1 MTMLPRFGQNIVQQ
15 PPPNPGSDIPICFG
29 DGDEFCW
36 VWDTSD
42 PDANLLMGG
51 LPVGGAVNVPVVAIG
66 IGIVGQNLGL
76 FDGIVDAQYAVVD
89 RDFDSA
95 VMLGFI
101 DDDAPAIQFAGSS
114 NGLMV
119 AFGAGAPPAD
129 NGLHLWFGT
138 AGVVAARADS
148 GLILEHLFQGL
159 GRTVTILGPNTETQ
173 QGFIFADEDSNI
185 AAGIFYSHADDRMAF
200 RIGGVFRALWTAGAL
215 AFQEATMIST
225 TAGDLTLS
233 PAGSVDIDSNNL
245 TTVSAIVGM
254 AGGSLLL
261 LANASA
267 TDPVAQRVI
276 IRSLDTVGNTRL
288 TVAYAEPTATET
300 TPFWAQRAD
309 ITLPV
314 AAALDANFLTFRWTP
329 ADDVVT
335 VFVNDGGV
343 IRSIAIG
350 TVV

>member
-1 MTMLPRFGQNIVQQ
+1 MVLPRFGQNIVQQ

-66 IGIVGQNLGL
+66 IGITGQDLGL
-76 FDGIVDAQYAVVD
+76 FDGIDQPQFAVVD
-89 RDFDSA
+89 NGLGAA

-138 AGVVAARADS
+138 AGVVAARPDS
-148 GLILEHLFQGL
+148 GLTLEHLFNGI
-159 GRTVTILGPNTETQ
+159 GRHLTILGPNTETQ

-185 AAGIFYSHADDRMAF
+185 AAGIFYSHADDRMTF
-200 RIGGVFRALWTAGAL
+200 RIGGASRALWTAGAF
-215 AFQEATMIST
+215 AFQEATIISAVGNIILDPST
-225 TAGDLTLS
+225 TVVSLNDNGLFRVNIVAGTPTSQLML
-233 PAGSVDIDSNNL
+233 AGNN
-245 TTVSAIVGM
+245 
-254 AGGSLLL
+254 
-261 LANASA
+261 A
-267 TDPVAQRVI
+267 TSDATAQRVAI
-276 IRSLDTVGNTRL
+276 QTLDTVGNARIG
-288 TVAYAEPTATET
+288 VAYAVPTATET

-314 AAALDANFLTFRWTP
+314 AAALDADFLTFRWTP

-343 IRSIAIG
+343 IRSVAIG